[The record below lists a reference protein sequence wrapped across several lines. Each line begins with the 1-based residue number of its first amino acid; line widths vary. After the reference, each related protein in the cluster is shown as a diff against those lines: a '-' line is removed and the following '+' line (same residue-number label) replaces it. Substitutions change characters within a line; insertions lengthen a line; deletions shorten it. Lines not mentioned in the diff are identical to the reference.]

1 MSKPTVLV
9 LFGGRSPE
17 HEVSLV
23 SARSV
28 ISNIPRER
36 FCVVT
41 VGITKKGVWYLTDA
55 DADAIADGSWE
66 RLPQNRRAAL
76 SPVYREGLW
85 VFGESGAFTM
95 PIDVVFPVLHGANGE
110 DGTIQGLFALSGI
123 PFVGPGVRASADCM
137 DKITTKRLLTEAGIP
152 VADGE
157 VLLLHQYKADP
168 EAMAQRIESRL
179 DYPMFIKPSGT
190 GSSVGIS
197 KVKRREDLFAA
208 LDLAFQYDS
217 RAIAEEAV
225 VGHEVEVAVLGT
237 VADPLAS
244 SCGEIV
250 PANEFYD
257 YEAKYIRDSELHVP
271 ARISEEKAAK
281 VREYARRAFAAL
293 DCHGMARVDFFV
305 CEDRIVLNEV
315 NTIPGFTPISMYPR
329 LFAYDGIPYP
339 ELLTRLINLAMERQ
353 SL

>member
-28 ISNIPRER
+28 ISNIPREQ
-36 FCVVT
+36 FCIVT
-41 VGITKKGVWYLTDA
+41 VGITKKGVWYLTEA
-55 DADAIADGSWE
+55 EADAIADGSWE
-66 RLPQNRRAAL
+66 RSPQNRRAAL
-76 SPVYREGLW
+76 SPVYREGLL
-85 VFGESGAFTM
+85 VFGENGVFTM
-95 PIDVVFPVLHGANGE
+95 PVDVVFPVLHGENGE

-137 DKITTKRLLTEAGIP
+137 DKITAKRLLAEAGIP

-157 VLLLHQYKADP
+157 PLLLHQYRANP
-168 EAMAQRIESRL
+168 AAMVERIERRL
-179 DYPMFIKPSGT
+179 GYPVFIKPSGA

-197 KVKRREDLFAA
+197 KVKRREELLAA
-208 LDLAFQYDS
+208 LDLAFRYDS
-217 RAIAEEAV
+217 RALAEEAV
-225 VGHEVEVAVLGT
+225 VGREVEVAVLGT
-237 VADPLAS
+237 AADPLAS
-244 SCGEIV
+244 TCGEIV

-281 VREYARRAFAAL
+281 VREYACRAFATL
-293 DCHGMARVDFFV
+293 DCHGMSRVDFFV
-305 CEDRIVLNEV
+305 CEDRILLNEV

-329 LFAYDGIPYP
+329 LFAHDGIPYP
-339 ELLTRLINLAMERQ
+339 ELLKRLITLALER
-353 SL
+353 